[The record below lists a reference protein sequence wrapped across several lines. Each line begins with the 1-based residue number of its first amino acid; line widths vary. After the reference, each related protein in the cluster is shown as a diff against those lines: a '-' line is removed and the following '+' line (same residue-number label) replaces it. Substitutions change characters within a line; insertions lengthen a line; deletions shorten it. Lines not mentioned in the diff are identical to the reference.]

1 MFAGRHGL
9 FVSVIFHTFGD
20 LITMKSLKSLLFGAA
35 TALLSTAVLAAP
47 TYKIGTEGGYPPWS
61 MVDASGKVTGFDADV
76 AAALCEQLEADCQF
90 VVQSFDSLI
99 PSLNA
104 NRFDLIIS
112 GMSYTPERAKRINFS
127 IPYAVE
133 DAIFILPADSELV
146 KANDSETIFSGLSNK
161 TIGVQGGTTHGAYLA
176 KMAPEVNIRDY
187 ETLDQ
192 MQIDLDA
199 GRLDG
204 TFADL
209 TSQQQFFSKMDN
221 HDFALTEYIIQ
232 GSSDPE
238 TLGYGIA
245 VGIHKDNAELKEKVD
260 AALCT
265 LIENGTMKEA
275 SQKWFDIDI
284 ANYEICED

>member
-1 MFAGRHGL
+1 MKL
-9 FVSVIFHTFGD
+9 FSQ
-20 LITMKSLKSLLFGAA
+20 LIVGTGA
-35 TALLSTAVLAAP
+35 ALLSAAISAAP
-47 TYKIGTEGGYPPWS
+47 SYKIGTEGGYPPWS

-76 AAALCEQLEADCQF
+76 ADALCSVLEADCRF

-99 PSLNA
+99 PSLDA

-127 IPYAVE
+127 VPYAVE
-133 DAIFILPADSELV
+133 DAIFILPADSDLI
-146 KANDSETIFSGLSNK
+146 AAPDSDAIFAGLAGK

-176 KMAPEVNIRDY
+176 KMAPEVSIKDY

-209 TSQQQFFSKMDN
+209 TSQQQFLNKMDN
-221 HDFALTEYIIQ
+221 DAFALTDYIIK

-260 AALCT
+260 AALCS
-265 LIENGTMKEA
+265 LIEDGTIKEA
-275 SQKWFDIDI
+275 SEKWFDIDI
-284 ANYEICED
+284 ANYEICD

>member
-1 MFAGRHGL
+1 MNLKKTLIGAGLAL
-9 FVSVIFHTFGD
+9 FSVAT
-20 LITMKSLKSLLFGAA
+20 LAA
-35 TALLSTAVLAAP
+35 TS
-47 TYKIGTEGGYPPWS
+47 YKIGTEGGYPPWS
-61 MVDASGKVTGFDADV
+61 MVDAAGTVTGFDADV
-76 AAALCEQLEADCQF
+76 GAALCKQLGADCQF
-90 VVQSFDSLI
+90 TVQSFDSLI
-99 PSLNA
+99 PSLGA
-104 NRFDLIIS
+104 KRFDLIIS

-133 DAIFILPADSELV
+133 DAIFILKSDSDLIKADSADTLFKGIE
-146 KANDSETIFSGLSNK
+146 GK

-176 KMAPEVNIRDY
+176 KVAPKVNIKDY

-192 MQIDLDA
+192 MQIDLNA

-209 TSQQQFFSKMDN
+209 TSQSRFLKQMDN
-221 HDFALTEYIIQ
+221 NDFALTETVIK

-245 VGIHKDNAELKEKVD
+245 VGIHKENTELKEKVD
-260 AALCT
+260 AALCA
-265 LIENGTMKEA
+265 LIKDGTIKSA

-284 ANYEICED
+284 ANYEACN

>member
-1 MFAGRHGL
+1 
-9 FVSVIFHTFGD
+9 
-20 LITMKSLKSLLFGAA
+20 MKPFNSIMLGVA
-35 TALLSTAVLAAP
+35 TAVLSSAVMAAP
-47 TYKIGTEGGYPPWS
+47 SYKIGTEGGYPPWS
-61 MVDASGKVTGFDADV
+61 MVDASGNVTGFDADV
-76 AAALCEQLEADCQF
+76 AAALCAEIDADCRF

-104 NRFDLIIS
+104 KRFDLIIS
-112 GMSYTPERAKRINFS
+112 GMSYTPERAKRVNFS

-133 DAIFILPADSELV
+133 DAIFILPASSELIQ
-146 KANDSETIFSGLSNK
+146 APDSDAIFSGLEGK

-176 KMAPEVNIRDY
+176 KMAPEVNIKDY

-209 TSQQQFFSKMDN
+209 TSQQQFFDKMDN
-221 HDFALTEYIIQ
+221 ADFALTEYVIK

-245 VGIHKDNAELKEKVD
+245 VGIHLDNDELKEQVD

-265 LIENGTMKEA
+265 LIENGTIKEA
-275 SQKWFDIDI
+275 SEKWFQIDI
-284 ANYEICED
+284 ANYEICEDN

>member
-1 MFAGRHGL
+1 MNFKKTLLGASL
-9 FVSVIFHTFGD
+9 ALMSVASI
-20 LITMKSLKSLLFGAA
+20 AA
-35 TALLSTAVLAAP
+35 SS
-47 TYKIGTEGGYPPWS
+47 YKIGTEGGYPPWS
-61 MVDASGKVTGFDADV
+61 MVDASGNVTGFDADV
-76 AAALCEQLEADCQF
+76 GAALCTKLEADCKF

-99 PSLNA
+99 PSLRA
-104 NRFDLIIS
+104 DRFDLIIS
-112 GMSYTPERAKRINFS
+112 GMSYTPERAKRVNFS

-133 DAIFILPADSELV
+133 DAIFILKSDSDVIKADS
-146 KANDSETIFSGLSNK
+146 ADAIFKGVEGK

-176 KMAPEVNIRDY
+176 KMAPKVNIKDY

-209 TSQQQFFSKMDN
+209 TSQSRFLKQMN
-221 HDFALTEYIIQ
+221 NNDFALTETVIK

-245 VGIHKDNAELKEKVD
+245 VGIHQDNTELKQKVD
-260 AALCT
+260 AALCE
-265 LIENGTMKEA
+265 LIKDGTVKTA
-275 SQKWFDIDI
+275 SEKWFDIDI
-284 ANYEICED
+284 ANYDACK

>member
-1 MFAGRHGL
+1 MKL
-9 FVSVIFHTFGD
+9 FSQ
-20 LITMKSLKSLLFGAA
+20 LIVGTGA
-35 TALLSTAVLAAP
+35 ALLSAAISAAP
-47 TYKIGTEGGYPPWS
+47 SYKIGTEGGYPPWS
-61 MVDASGKVTGFDADV
+61 MVDASGKVIGFDADV
-76 AAALCEQLEADCQF
+76 ADALCSVLEADCRF

-99 PSLNA
+99 PSLDA

-127 IPYAVE
+127 VPYAVE
-133 DAIFILPADSELV
+133 DAIFILPADSDLI
-146 KANDSETIFSGLSNK
+146 AAPDSDAIFAGLAGK

-176 KMAPEVNIRDY
+176 KMAPEVSIKDY

-209 TSQQQFFSKMDN
+209 TSQQQFLNKMDN
-221 HDFALTEYIIQ
+221 DAFALTDYIIK

-260 AALCT
+260 AALCS
-265 LIENGTMKEA
+265 LIEDGTIKEA
-275 SQKWFDIDI
+275 SEKWFDIDI
-284 ANYEICED
+284 ANYEICD

>member
-1 MFAGRHGL
+1 MNFKKTLLGAGL
-9 FVSVIFHTFGD
+9 VLMSAASV
-20 LITMKSLKSLLFGAA
+20 AA
-35 TALLSTAVLAAP
+35 TS
-47 TYKIGTEGGYPPWS
+47 YKIGTEGGYPPWS
-61 MVDASGKVTGFDADV
+61 MVDAAGTVTGFDADV
-76 AAALCEQLEADCQF
+76 GAALCAKLNADCQF

-99 PSLNA
+99 PSLSA

-112 GMSYTPERAKRINFS
+112 GMSYTPERAKRVNFS
-127 IPYAVE
+127 TPYAVE
-133 DAIFILPADSELV
+133 DAIFILKADSEII
-146 KANDSETIFSGLSNK
+146 KADSAEAIFAGVAGK

-176 KMAPEVNIRDY
+176 RMAPKVKIKDY

-209 TSQQQFFSKMDN
+209 TSQSRFLKQMN
-221 HDFALTEYIIQ
+221 NADFALTDTVIK

-245 VGIHKDNAELKEKVD
+245 VGIHKDNAELKQKVD
-260 AALCT
+260 NALCE
-265 LIENGTMKEA
+265 LIKDGTVKSA
-275 SQKWFDIDI
+275 SEKWFDIDI
-284 ANYEICED
+284 ANYDACK

>member
-1 MFAGRHGL
+1 MK
-9 FVSVIFHTFGD
+9 
-20 LITMKSLKSLLFGAA
+20 LINQIIIGAA
-35 TALLSTAVLAAP
+35 STLVSTALLAAP
-47 TYKIGTEGGYPPWS
+47 SYKIGTEGGYPPWS
-61 MVDASGKVTGFDADV
+61 MVDASGNVTGFDADV
-76 AAALCEQLEADCQF
+76 AAGLCEELGADCRF

-112 GMSYTPERAKRINFS
+112 GMSYTPERAKRVNFS

-133 DAIFILPADSELV
+133 DAIFILAADNELV
-146 KANDSETIFSGLSNK
+146 QAPDSETIFAGLRGK

-176 KMAPEVNIRDY
+176 KMAPEVNIKDY

-209 TSQQQFFSKMDN
+209 TSQQQFFDKMQSDQ
-221 HDFALTEYIIQ
+221 FALTDYVIK

-245 VGIHKDNAELKEKVD
+245 VGIHPDNDEFKEQVD

-265 LIENGTMKEA
+265 LIENGTIKEA
-275 SQKWFDIDI
+275 SEKWFQIDI
-284 ANYEICED
+284 SNYEVCEDN

>member
-1 MFAGRHGL
+1 METIMKFKKTLIGASLAL
-9 FVSVIFHTFGD
+9 FSVASI
-20 LITMKSLKSLLFGAA
+20 AA
-35 TALLSTAVLAAP
+35 TS
-47 TYKIGTEGGYPPWS
+47 YKIGTEGGYPPWS
-61 MVDASGKVTGFDADV
+61 MVDAAGKVTGFDADV
-76 AAALCEQLEADCQF
+76 GDALCKLLQADCNF

-99 PSLNA
+99 PSLSA

-133 DAIFILPADSELV
+133 DAIFILKADSDIV
-146 KANDSETIFSGLSNK
+146 KAETTDALFKGIENK

-176 KMAPEVNIRDY
+176 KMAPKVNIKDY

-209 TSQQQFFSKMDN
+209 TSQSRFLKQMNSDKY
-221 HDFALTEYIIQ
+221 ALAEAVIK

-245 VGIHKDNAELKEKVD
+245 VGIHKDNTELKQKVD
-260 AALCT
+260 AALCA
-265 LIENGTMKEA
+265 LIDNGTIKSA
-275 SQKWFDIDI
+275 SEKWFDIDI
-284 ANYEICED
+284 ANYDACK